1 MKNGFERLNP
11 KWLLESFYVCE
22 RFSILGLRLFSR
34 HVKYFHN
41 IWVLR
46 LLCFCV
52 VVDVGVYSM
61 GRIRGLV
68 TL

>member
-1 MKNGFERLNP
+1 MKTGFEP
-11 KWLLESFYVCE
+11 KWLLKRFYVCE
-22 RFSILGLRLFSR
+22 NFSILGLRLFSGACQILS
-34 HVKYFHN
+34 KQLGFA
-41 IWVLR
+41 
-46 LLCFCV
+46 V